1 MLMGVTWIME
11 GISYFASQGSPYFLI
26 TDIWNC
32 AQGVLIF
39 VLFVLKRRILQL
51 IRKRCDCCNE
61 HKNAA
66 INDEMKTRETTFT

>member
-1 MLMGVTWIME
+1 ME
-11 GISYFASQGSPYFLI
+11 GISYFASPGSSYFLL

-51 IRKRCDCCNE
+51 IRKRCGCCDE
-61 HKNAA
+61 QKNAA
-66 INDEMKTRETTFT
+66 TIDETKTRETTFT